1 VSEDIRR
8 YLDELVPSIG
18 RIVPPI
24 DSDTLRRLH
33 NARDYA
39 AMLGWIKKS
48 MNLELRVGL
57 RVVDNSETHT
67 PMWIEMPTK
76 MPRYGTPAFH
86 DTRVVVNACR
96 EILETK
102 PFDWTVAGFAHELS
116 HVVLSSLGHRLRQ
129 DEKAVDLTAMLLG
142 YAYFVSDA
150 QQTKIIGAFL
160 SALLMLVML
169 PFGLLYWSGTR
180 TEKSRLGY
188 LTSEEA
194 RFAVKYIQFHFAGGG
209 TIAELG

>member
-1 VSEDIRR
+1 VSDEIRL
-8 YLDELVPSIG
+8 YLDELVPSMG
-18 RIVPPI
+18 RIIPPI
-24 DSDTLRRLH
+24 DSDILRRLH
-33 NARDYA
+33 SARNYA
-39 AMLGWIKKS
+39 AMLGWIKNS

-57 RVVDNSETHT
+57 RVVDSSETHT

-76 MPRYGTPAFH
+76 MPHYGTPAFRN
-86 DTRVVVNACR
+86 TRVIVNACR

-116 HVVLSSLGHRLRQ
+116 HVVLSSIGHRLRH

-150 QQTKIIGAFL
+150 QQTKVKGAFL
-160 SALLMLVML
+160 SAMLMLLLL
-169 PFGLLYWSGTR
+169 PFGFLFWAGTR
-180 TEKSRLGY
+180 TQKSRLGY

-194 RFAVKYIQFHFAGGG
+194 RFAVKYIQFHVPREERLRG
-209 TIAELG
+209 